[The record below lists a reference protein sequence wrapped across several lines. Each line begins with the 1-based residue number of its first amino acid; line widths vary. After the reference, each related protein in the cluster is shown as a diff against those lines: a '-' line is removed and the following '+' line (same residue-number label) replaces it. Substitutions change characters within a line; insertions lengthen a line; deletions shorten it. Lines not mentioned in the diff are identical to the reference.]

1 MTTRTRVDL
10 STFSC
15 HLAILG
21 YISHENPRRSVH
33 VEPQLRK
40 MASTRRNPVVLL
52 LRCLV
57 SGKLWPSSMCP
68 WSRRPCE
75 MSAGLVNGGWWSRIR
90 PSCVSSLTTWPSH
103 SEEVTVIWRKPVIM
117 NSIEDLD
124 TWLPG
129 KPATPGYQEHHVSS
143 CLPEDLGYLLPASL
157 FFVVTL
163 SCMTLESDK
172 IFHKL
177 KENLRRGRSM
187 SMCKGWSKLGGR
199 VFFLQSM
206 TPAWCNIYS
215 GGDDHLDGC
224 EPRLSWSTAYCAPA
238 NIRMC
243 PICNLASHCL

>member
-15 HLAILG
+15 HLSILG
-21 YISHENPRRSVH
+21 YISHKNPRRSVH
-33 VEPQLRK
+33 VAPQLRK

-143 CLPEDLGYLLPASL
+143 CLPEDLGYLKIGGL
-157 FFVVTL
+157 VVCQSFL
-163 SCMTLESDK
+163 CCHLELHDSWVRQN
-172 IFHKL
+172 I
-177 KENLRRGRSM
+177 SQV
-187 SMCKGWSKLGGR
+187 KGK
-199 VFFLQSM
+199 F
-206 TPAWCNIYS
+206 T
-215 GGDDHLDGC
+215 
-224 EPRLSWSTAYCAPA
+224 
-238 NIRMC
+238 
-243 PICNLASHCL
+243 